1 MQEEWVRRSGLLCT
15 FRTDSGSGCGEAEM
29 DATVQQNLFSLIFR
43 VIRVK

>member
-1 MQEEWVRRSGLLCT
+1 MREEWARRSGLLCT